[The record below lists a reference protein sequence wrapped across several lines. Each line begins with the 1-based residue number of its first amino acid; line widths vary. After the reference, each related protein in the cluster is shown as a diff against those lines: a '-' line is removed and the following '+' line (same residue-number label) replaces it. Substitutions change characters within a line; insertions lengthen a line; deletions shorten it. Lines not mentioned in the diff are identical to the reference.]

1 MQPEAIRVKPLNSST
16 SASCSMLQVGGDYGL
31 LKEGDPSP
39 RKNGLKSAHCYRA
52 HGVYWPR
59 LFDFTMRAWLP
70 GDNIYQRGS
79 SVSIDKPQQIVRCL

>member
-52 HGVYWPR
+52 HGVY
-59 LFDFTMRAWLP
+59 
-70 GDNIYQRGS
+70 
-79 SVSIDKPQQIVRCL
+79 